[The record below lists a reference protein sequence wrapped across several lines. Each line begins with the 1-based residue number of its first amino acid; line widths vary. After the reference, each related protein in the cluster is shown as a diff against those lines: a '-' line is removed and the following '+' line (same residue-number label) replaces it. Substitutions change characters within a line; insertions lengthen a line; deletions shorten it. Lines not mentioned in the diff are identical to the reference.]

1 MVYNDIDIFAKLNG
15 IRRKMKNVIFNIDG
29 MSCVV
34 CSGSCKK
41 ALLALDGVKNADV
54 NFASGKAVVEY
65 DESKLS
71 EDDLAAAV
79 AKAGYSARFE
89 KKEEREKTFDKDLA
103 VTLARVALGGALLL
117 WSMLP
122 MLGVPYPSAISPEGN
137 PFVYALVQII
147 LCVPVMALSYKIYFR
162 GYRNLFRLDPNMDT
176 LVAVSTTAAFAYSVY
191 GFVLVCQGDA
201 HAAHQLYFESAAVI
215 LALISLG
222 KYLENRALKKT
233 GKAIE
238 ELTRLAP
245 DYAFVLRDGAF
256 VRIPA
261 SEVVKGDTVRV
272 AAGESFCADGVIIKG
287 SSAVQE
293 SMITGESLPVDKTV
307 GDKVIGGTVNG
318 NGVIEFEV
326 TGAGEETMLSR
337 IITLVENA
345 QNSRAPIAKLADKVS
360 KVFVPAVMAIAVIA
374 AVAWA
379 IAGKDSAFVIKIF
392 VSVLTIACPCAL
404 GLATPTAIITG
415 SGCGA
420 KLGILFKNAEA
431 LERTAGI
438 DTVVFDKTGTVTEGV
453 PRVVKVYAADGDSD
467 ALISLCA
474 SVESASAHPLAKAVT
489 DYAAEKG
496 VSIYT
501 ADGVENFSGYGL
513 TATVNGRKI
522 LCGKSALLE
531 MNGVDTTPIGKY
543 LDECYDSGSSVIAVA
558 AGGKALGC
566 IALADGVK
574 ANAREAV
581 EELKQLGIKTVM
593 LTGDNA
599 KAAAYIARQVGIDEV
614 VSEVLPEGKTE
625 KIKELKKSGARVA
638 MVGDGINDA
647 PALTESDVGIAVG
660 EGSDVAIESADV
672 VLVGGSVVA
681 VADAI
686 ETGRATLRNVKENLF
701 WAFIYNVLGIPFA
714 CGAFYALGGLLLNPM
729 IAGLAMSCSS
739 VCVVLNALRLSYF
752 KPKRL
757 KKAGKSAIIDKDGK
771 ATKVCGTGCPVAKE
785 SIMKTEIKVKGMM
798 CAHCEARVN
807 KAVLALEGVKN
818 CTASAANGTVAVGY
832 DENKVTLKEIKD
844 AIAAQDYEVTD

>member
-79 AKAGYSARFE
+79 AKAGYSARFK

-272 AAGESFCADGVIIKG
+272 AAGESFCADGVITKG

-453 PRVVKVYAADGDSD
+453 PRVVKVYAADGDTD

-543 LDECYDSGSSVIAVA
+543 LDECYGSGSSVIAVA

-647 PALTESDVGIAVG
+647 PALTEADVGIAVG

-757 KKAGKSAIIDKDGK
+757 KKAGKSAIIDKDGN

>member
-1 MVYNDIDIFAKLNG
+1 
-15 IRRKMKNVIFNIDG
+15 MKNVIFNIDG

-65 DESKLS
+65 DESKLT

-89 KKEEREKTFDKDLA
+89 KKEEGRKGLDKDLA
-103 VTLARVALGGALLL
+103 VTLARVVLAGALLL

-147 LCVPVMALSYKIYFR
+147 LCVPVMALSYNIYLR

-191 GFVLVCQGDA
+191 GFVLICGGDA

-261 SEVVKGDTVRV
+261 SEVVKGDVVRV

-647 PALTESDVGIAVG
+647 PALTEADVGIAVG

-757 KKAGKSAIIDKDGK
+757 KKAGKSAIIDKNGN
-771 ATKVCGTGCPVAKE
+771 ATKVCGTCCPVAKE